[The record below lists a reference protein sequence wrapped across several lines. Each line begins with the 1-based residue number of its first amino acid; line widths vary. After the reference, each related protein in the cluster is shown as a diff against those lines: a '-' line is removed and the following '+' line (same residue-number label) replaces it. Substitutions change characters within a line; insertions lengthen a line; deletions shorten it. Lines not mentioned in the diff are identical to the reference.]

1 MTLYIVRVKLVFQI
15 IFLKCILVKH
25 NMARVIIVL
34 HKLDRSNGRTSITK
48 HCLTSWAQIEHQAWR
63 DITEGEYTESID

>member
-48 HCLTSWAQIEHQAWR
+48 HCLTS
-63 DITEGEYTESID
+63 